1 MVPMKRLL
9 ALALLTVGLAPAAS
23 SIAHAQTME
32 QGQTR
37 SIMVAKDKSAAFRL
51 FGPVGEVVVASPEIA
66 QLVATTDR
74 SFYVRGKAVGS
85 TNVLVYDPQRRL
97 VEVIDVRVGADTSN
111 LQADLAAALPGEK
124 ITARHMA
131 DGVMLTGTATTAA
144 VAAKAN
150 AIAERFAPKAVTS
163 MLVVQGSEQ
172 VMLEVRVLEASRS
185 ALREL
190 GIDLSVQNLSG
201 FIFGSGSGLLSGV
214 SPQAAA
220 LVSTNSGTVTID
232 VLLRALEE
240 KGVVRT
246 LAKPNLVALSGEQAS
261 FLAGGEFPFP
271 IPVDEDTIA
280 VEFRPFGVNLNF
292 APLVQEG
299 GLIRLKVA
307 PEVSQ
312 LNFAQG
318 LRVNGVNVPGL
329 TTRRASTT
337 VELRDGESFAIA
349 GLFQQEYTNAVRQ
362 IPWISEV
369 PIIGALFRSA
379 QWRRQETELVIIVTP
394 RLIQPTRD
402 PSTLP
407 DPLRGRERSEAALVL
422 QGKALDKPLTTPVG
436 GARP

>member
-1 MVPMKRLL
+1 MKRILSIALLL
-9 ALALLTVGLAPAAS
+9 ATLAPAAPA
-23 SIAHAQTME
+23 IAQVE

-51 FGPVGEVVVASPEIA
+51 FGPVGEVVVAAPEVA
-66 QLVATTDR
+66 QIVATTDR

-124 ITARHMA
+124 ILARTMA
-131 DGVMLTGTATTAA
+131 DGVLLTGSASTGSAA
-144 VAAKAN
+144 ARAV
-150 AIAERFAPKAVTS
+150 AIAERFAPKAVTN
-163 MLVVQGSEQ
+163 MMTVENSEQ

-190 GIDLSVQNLSG
+190 GVDLSVQNLSG
-201 FIFGSGSGLLSGV
+201 FIYQSNPGLVSGLPPKG
-214 SPQAAA
+214 AA
-220 LVSTNSGTVTID
+220 LISTNAGTVTID
-232 VLLRALEE
+232 VLIQALEE
-240 KGVVRT
+240 KGVIRT
-246 LAKPNLVALSGEQAS
+246 LAKPNVVALSGEEAS

-271 IPVDEDTIA
+271 VPVDDDTLA
-280 VEFRPFGVNLNF
+280 VDFRPFGVNLKF
-292 APLVQEG
+292 TPWMQEG

-318 LRVNGVNVPGL
+318 LRVGGVSVPGL

-349 GLFQQEYTNAVRQ
+349 GLFQQEYTNAVAQ
-362 IPWISEV
+362 VPWLSDV
-369 PIIGALFRSA
+369 PVLGALFRSSR
-379 QWRRQETELVIIVTP
+379 WRRQETELVIIVTP
-394 RLIQPTRD
+394 HLVDAQGSLRV
-402 PSTLP
+402 SP
-407 DPLRGRERSEAALVL
+407 DPLGQGAAEPDLPELMLRGGPLD
-422 QGKALDKPLTTPVG
+422 KALARPVG
-436 GARP
+436 GAGK